1 MNLEGHVAVVTG
13 ASRGVGRAIAEAL
26 EARGLAVATVA
37 RRSAQFTADVSNPA
51 DVDRLKTAVEAEL
64 GRPTVLV
71 NAAGIFGPIALVQDG
86 DPEEWVETL
95 MINAVGPYLVSRAF
109 LDGMLDAGWG
119 RIVNLS
125 SAASLHTPGRLN
137 SAYGT
142 AKVAL
147 NQFTRHLA
155 AEIEGTGVTANVI
168 HPGDVKTAMWADIRD
183 KMDTVSERGYH
194 DWVAWVEQTGGDPP
208 RKGGQARDR
217 HHRERRQRALSLDRR
232 SASDPDSELGLGC
245 GVGGVSPT
253 QQAMPKVINPLG
265 YRYSSSP
272 RYPKQPSAHPGPP
285 PAVPRR
291 RCPGGQDTPGQ
302 RGIACR

>member
-1 MNLEGHVAVVTG
+1 MNLKGHVAVVTG
-13 ASRGVGRAIAEAL
+13 ASRGVGRAIADAL
-26 EARGLAVATVA
+26 EAHGLAVATVA
-37 RRSAQFTADVSNPA
+37 RRSAQFTADVSNPT

-71 NAAGIFGPIALVQDG
+71 NAAGIFGPIALVQDS

-95 MINAVGPYLVSRAF
+95 MINAVGPYLVSRTF

-125 SAASLHTPGRLN
+125 SAAALHTPGRLN

-208 RKGGQARDR
+208 EKAAKLVIDII
-217 HHRERRQRALSLDRR
+217 E
-232 SASDPDSELGLGC
+232 SDVNGRFLWIDDPLQTPIPKLGLGC
-245 GVGGVSPT
+245 EARTT
-253 QQAMPKVINPLG
+253 QQAMPKVIAPLG

-272 RYPKQPSAHPGPP
+272 KHPKQPSARPGPP
-285 PAVPRR
+285 PAVPHRH
-291 RCPGGQDTPGQ
+291 CLGGQDTPGQ